1 MALSQEDLKAIA
13 DIVTQNVM
21 QQINNKGTQEQ
32 RAQEKITYAE
42 YVQEQPK
49 KHRKPQIRVQVQ
61 NRKPLAPPP
70 TFKNLKQLKA
80 EKEAEEQ
87 RLKEEKANRTVKC
100 IICGE
105 EFHPT
110 SVANKVCPNKLC
122 REINKYNGV
131 IKKHIQERTLE
142 LAEEME

>member
-1 MALSQEDLKAIA
+1 MTLSKEDLQAIA
-13 DIVTQNVM
+13 DMVTRNVM
-21 QQINNKGTQEQ
+21 QQINNTGKQEQ
-32 RAQEKITYAE
+32 Q
-42 YVQEQPK
+42 VQEQVAHVEQPK
-49 KHRKPQIRVQVQ
+49 AHKKPQIRVQVQ
-61 NRKPLAPPP
+61 NRKPLTVPP

-87 RLKEEKANRTVKC
+87 RLKEEKAQRKVKC
-100 IICGE
+100 IVCGE